1 MKRLIDFLKKNK
13 LILVYLGILAG
24 IMLVVGLLA
33 YFIWLRPHL
42 QQPMG
47 VALNLPTL
55 SLDSGVH
62 DPAVAPL
69 EELTQIQEDYWKD
82 NSGKPVCGNQQELL
96 ILATAIDYRG
106 EDYLYGLADVIR
118 LIRVDF
124 TVPQVNV
131 VTLPRSLLVN
141 VPTDRISAE
150 NPILLNQAYFFGSPG
165 MQYYVGDGFGAGALA
180 ETIQYNFG
188 VSAQRYA
195 VIDFQGFIQLVDA
208 LGGINVDLPE
218 VVDDMPNGFFPAGK
232 QTLNGEQALQLA
244 RIRKKYSDLV
254 RMDNQTIILQA
265 IFRKLQDPAVLLRL
279 PEITAAMQDAILTDG
294 SPELV
299 SNLICVLQ
307 KMGENEVQYFAPPTD
322 LITTDWVYVPSVKQE
337 MEIFRWD
344 RDFTLWIYQ
353 SLWAQPE

>member
-1 MKRLIDFLKKNK
+1 MKRLIAFFHNNK

-24 IMLVVGLLA
+24 IMLVVGLLV
-33 YFIWLRPHL
+33 YFIWLRPRL

-55 SLDSGVH
+55 SLESGVH
-62 DPAVAPL
+62 DPEAAPL
-69 EELTQIQEDYWKD
+69 EELTQIQEEYWK
-82 NSGKPVCGNQQELL
+82 NSNGKPVCGNQPELM

-141 VPTDRISAE
+141 VPTERIRAE

-165 MQYYVGDGFGAGALA
+165 MQYYAGDGDGAGSLA

-188 VSAQRYA
+188 VSAQQYA
-195 VIDFQGFIQLVDA
+195 VIDFQGFIQLIDA
-208 LGGINVDLPE
+208 LGGIEVNLPTD
-218 VVDDMPNGFFPAGK
+218 VDDMPRSFFPAGK

-244 RIRKKYSDLV
+244 RIRKNYSDRV
-254 RMDNQTIILQA
+254 RMDNQTIILQG

-279 PEITAAMQDAILTDG
+279 PEITATMQDAVLTDG

-322 LITTDWVYVPSVKQE
+322 LITTDYVYIPSVKQE
-337 MEIFRWD
+337 MEILRWD
-344 RDFTLWIYQ
+344 RNFTMWIYQ
-353 SLWAQPE
+353 SLWARPE